1 MWAVYILYR
10 VTVGGHYAS
19 HEAKSNGIA
28 YNMQYYIYMFVV
40 LPFVYIILS
49 RFLFHFYI
57 FRGVRVRH
65 IAYGLLYTAD
75 YTYTLYIIIL
85 YIALF
90 HLSPTRLLTT
100 TTTTTTKTT
109 TIRWRHD
116 KVPFWGQN
124 PCFYTLYYNILY
136 LPSLLW

>member
-1 MWAVYILYR
+1 MHRTRPKVMGLRIICN
-10 VTVGGHYAS
+10 T
-19 HEAKSNGIA
+19 I
-28 YNMQYYIYMFVV
+28 YIYVFVV

-90 HLSPTRLLTT
+90 HLSPTRLYSP
-100 TTTTTTKTT
+100 
-109 TIRWRHD
+109 RRRRRR
-116 KVPFWGQN
+116 
-124 PCFYTLYYNILY
+124 LYDDDMIKYHFGVRTHVFIHYNILY
-136 LPSLLW
+136 LPIYHHYFGNPFFFFFFLTHTI